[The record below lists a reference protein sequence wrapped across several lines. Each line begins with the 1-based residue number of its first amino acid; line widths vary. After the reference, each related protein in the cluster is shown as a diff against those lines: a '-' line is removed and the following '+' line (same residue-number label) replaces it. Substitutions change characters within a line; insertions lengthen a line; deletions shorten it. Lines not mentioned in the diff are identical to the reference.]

1 MANFMKK
8 QVKNEDKNINIDA
21 IAEQWVNL
29 LLTHIEA
36 KKQKINILE
45 KNRSIN

>member
-1 MANFMKK
+1 MANAIKK
-8 QVKNEDKNINIDA
+8 QANNKDSHISIDS
-21 IAEQWVNL
+21 IAEQWVKL

-36 KKQKINILE
+36 KKQKINILK